1 MDHDLGNN
9 ARGDF
14 NTNQRHQKEPIAAGA
29 FDASRALSPM
39 ATPRRCFA
47 GQNCAT
53 LIRAHRVNASGFA
66 GTLLALTLLPLVIG
80 ADDAESVR
88 RDANQRRVA
97 EMTPAERRR
106 LEDNWQKFQEL
117 PAVRKDQLR
126 ELQQAID
133 QDAELKADL
142 EAYQALAN
150 SLSPWQRKQLRQQS
164 DPNSRLRMIEE
175 FRGEPDP
182 LLFPSSHQGGPK
194 AFARPGRRQVFEQI
208 VGRTGGMRDIA
219 PSTARETKA
228 MIDVLE
234 RQLPTS
240 RQDQLKTRD
249 PFTRMVEVVQETRQ
263 RNRGLPPQFKLFGN
277 PKEAKK
283 DVFPEMLGTLDK
295 GGAAEEFVLNRRV
308 VDQQR
313 FALYMVLMRGLT
325 SELVLTID
333 EHFPDDDD
341 LRRYF
346 EILPDRQSLLN
357 LPENEWLE
365 QLQLRY
371 LEESIPGIH
380 ELRVMFAEMQ
390 QSIPDDFMRRPP
402 GGDGVRGFRPNGQPP
417 FGPLDGSRRPDRRPE
432 VDRPPNRP
440 GDERLKNRNEGE
452 RPKVLLEEDRPKER
466 RPVGR
471 E

>member
-1 MDHDLGNN
+1 MNHDLRSV
-9 ARGDF
+9 ARIG
-14 NTNQRHQKEPIAAGA
+14 RAARPNDGQCKWQ
-29 FDASRALSPM
+29 M
-39 ATPRRCFA
+39 ANGKWRMAILAKRRT
-47 GQNCAT
+47 G
-53 LIRAHRVNASGFA
+53 L
-66 GTLLALTLLPLVIG
+66 LLALSLLPFVIG

-106 LEDNWQKFQEL
+106 LEDNLQKFQEL

-133 QDAELKADL
+133 RDAELQAAFA
-142 EAYQALAN
+142 AYQALVS
-150 SLSPWQRKQLRQQS
+150 SLSPWQRQQLREQS
-164 DPNSRLRMIEE
+164 DPNARLRMIEE
-175 FRGEPDP
+175 FRREPDP
-182 LLFPSSHQGGPK
+182 LLFPPSRQGGPR
-194 AFARPGRRQVFEQI
+194 AFVRPGRQQVFEQI
-208 VGRTGGMRDIA
+208 VGRTGRMRNIA

-263 RNRGLPPQFKLFGN
+263 RNRGLPPQFKLFGH
-277 PKEAKK
+277 PQEAKK
-283 DVFPEMLGTLDK
+283 DVFPEMLGALDQ
-295 GGAAEEFVLNRRV
+295 GGPAEEFVLSWKN

-313 FALYMVLMRGLT
+313 FALYMVLIRGLT

-333 EHFPDDDD
+333 ERFPDDDD
-341 LRRYF
+341 LRRYL
-346 EILPDRQSLLN
+346 ETLPDRQSLLN

-371 LEESIPGIH
+371 LEENIPGIH

-390 QSIPDDFMRRPP
+390 QSFPDDFMRRPP
-402 GGDGVRGFRPNGQPP
+402 GVDGNRSFRPNGQPP
-417 FGPLDGSRRPDRRPE
+417 FGPLDGSRRPDRRPQ
-432 VDRPPNRP
+432 
-440 GDERLKNRNEGE
+440 
-452 RPKVLLEEDRPKER
+452 EDRPKQR
-466 RPVGR
+466 RPDGR